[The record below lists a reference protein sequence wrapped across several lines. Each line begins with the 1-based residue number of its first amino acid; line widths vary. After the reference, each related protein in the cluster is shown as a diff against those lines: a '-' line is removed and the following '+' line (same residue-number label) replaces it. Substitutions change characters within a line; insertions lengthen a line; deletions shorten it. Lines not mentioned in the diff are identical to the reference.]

1 MLPFE
6 IIKNTNLTP
15 YTEIEKLD
23 FAIKNG
29 VLYTKIDDKVVM
41 GISQDN
47 PDESLNYI
55 SHIGSAHEIVL
66 LEENSYSELLAKFK
80 DITSTEHMQSFSS
93 DESDAEEDDSLD
105 SFLQNDD
112 DLLASEN
119 SAPIIQFVNTLFMK
133 AVKQNCTDIHI
144 ETYEKDGLVKFRV
157 DGVLIEIAK
166 VKKSAI
172 SAIVNRIKVI
182 SNLDISETRIPQD
195 GRTKVSLGNK
205 QADVRV
211 SILPTFY
218 GEKVVMRLLMK
229 SDAVPTLEDLG
240 FSDNITKSMKA
251 FLKHSYG
258 MILIT
263 GPTGSGKSTTLY
275 SFLQNIDNSAKNIV
289 TVEDPVEYNTFGIN
303 QVQVN
308 DKVGLTFAK
317 ALRSILRQDPDVILL
332 GEIRDSETASIS
344 VQAAMTG
351 HLLLSTLHTNTA
363 AAAISR
369 LVDMGVDSYL
379 IGSTLLGVLAQRLV
393 RKLCNDCKTELTI
406 SDEDS
411 KFFAV
416 DKDAKIYEASAC
428 KNCNNTGY
436 KGRVAIG
443 EIITIDSELLKV
455 IKKNSDEFFIKE
467 HLNTTD
473 FISMQSQLKEMIASG
488 KTSVEEAV
496 RVGIKEL

>member
-1 MLPFE
+1 MLPFNE
-6 IIKNTNLTP
+6 INNTELIP
-15 YTEIEKLD
+15 YTQIDDLS

-29 VLYTKIDDKVVM
+29 VLYTEIEEEVVIC
-41 GISQDN
+41 ISKEN
-47 PDESLNYI
+47 PEDSLNYI
-55 SHIGSAHEIVL
+55 SHSDGKYKIVL
-66 LEENSYSELLAKFK
+66 LDEESYTELLAKFK
-80 DITSTEHMQSFSS
+80 DITSTENMKNFSS
-93 DESDAEEDDSLD
+93 EDEEDDEDSLD
-105 SFLQNDD
+105 NFLKNDD
-112 DLLASEN
+112 DLLSSEN
-119 SAPIIQFVNTLFMK
+119 SAPIIQFVNTLFTK

-144 ETYEKDGLVKFRV
+144 ETYEKEGLVKFRI
-157 DGVLIEIAK
+157 DGVLVEIAK
-166 VKKSAI
+166 VRKSAI
-172 SAIVNRIKVI
+172 TAIVNRIKVI

-195 GRTKVSLGNK
+195 GRTKISLGKK
-205 QADVRV
+205 QVDIRV
-211 SILPTFY
+211 SILPTYY
-218 GEKVVMRLLMK
+218 GEKVVMRLLLK
-229 SDAVPTLEDLG
+229 SDSIPTLEELG
-240 FSDNITKSMKA
+240 FSDHITKNMQN

-275 SFLQNIDNSAKNIV
+275 SFLQNIDNSQKNIV
-289 TVEDPVEYNTFGIN
+289 TVEDPVEYNSFGIN

-332 GEIRDSETASIS
+332 GEIRDTETAAIS

-393 RKLCNDCKTELTI
+393 RKLCNECKEEVII

-411 KFFAV
+411 KFFGV
-416 DKDAKIYEASAC
+416 KQNTKIYSAC
-428 KNCNNTGY
+428 GCKECNNTGY
-436 KGRVAIG
+436 KGRIAIG
-443 EIITIDSELLKV
+443 EIITIDAPLLKV
-455 IKKNSDEFFIKE
+455 IKNNSDEYFINE

-473 FISMQSQLKEMIASG
+473 FISMQSQLKDMIANG
-488 KTSVEEAV
+488 ETSVEEAI

>member
-1 MLPFE
+1 MLPFDE
-6 IIKNTNLTP
+6 ISSTDLVP
-15 YTEIEKLD
+15 YTEVNDLD

-29 VLYTKIDDKVVM
+29 VLYTQIEDEVVI
-41 GISQDN
+41 GISKEN
-47 PDESLNYI
+47 PDNSLNYI
-55 SHIGSAHEIVL
+55 SHNGDKYNVVL
-66 LEENSYSELLAKFK
+66 LNNEAYQELLAKFK
-80 DITSTEHMQSFSS
+80 EITSSKTMEKFSS
-93 DESDAEEDDSLD
+93 DDEDVDDSLD
-105 SFLQNDD
+105 SFLKNDD

-144 ETYEKDGLVKFRV
+144 ETYEKDGLVKFRI
-157 DGVLIEIAK
+157 DGVLVEIAN
-166 VKKSAI
+166 VKRSAI
-172 SAIVNRIKVI
+172 QSIVNRIKVI

-195 GRTKVSLGNK
+195 GRTKISLGQK
-205 QADVRV
+205 QVDVRV
-211 SILPTFY
+211 SILPTYY

-229 SDAVPTLEDLG
+229 SDSIPTLGELG
-240 FSDNITKSMKA
+240 FADHITQSMQN

-275 SFLQNIDNSAKNIV
+275 SFLQNIDHSKKNIV
-289 TVEDPVEYNTFGIN
+289 TVEDPVEYNSFGIN

-332 GEIRDSETASIS
+332 GEIRDSETAAIS

-363 AAAISR
+363 AGAISR

-393 RKLCNDCKTELTI
+393 RKLCSECKEIVTI
-406 SDEDS
+406 SDVDS
-411 KFFAV
+411 SFFAIPQGT
-416 DKDAKIYEASAC
+416 AIYQAC
-428 KNCNNTGY
+428 GCEKCNDTGY

-443 EIITIDSELLKV
+443 EIITIDAPLLSV
-455 IKKNSDEFFIKE
+455 IKKNSDEYFIKE
-467 HLNTTD
+467 HLATTD
-473 FISMQSQLKEMIASG
+473 FISMQSQLKNMIIQG
-488 KTSVEEAV
+488 QTSVEEAI
-496 RVGIKEL
+496 RIGIKEL

>member
-1 MLPFE
+1 MLNFTE
-6 IIKNTNLTP
+6 ITNPDLTP
-15 YTEIEKLD
+15 FTEVKDLE
-23 FAIKNG
+23 FALKNG
-29 VLYTKIDDKVVM
+29 VLFSEIDGKLSLC
-41 GISQDN
+41 ISKEN

-55 SHIGSAHEIVL
+55 SHSQENYEIVML
-66 LEENSYSELLAKFK
+66 DQNSYEELLAKFK
-80 DITSTEHMQSFSS
+80 DIHSTHTMQNFEATED
-93 DESDAEEDDSLD
+93 DEDSLD
-105 SFLQNDD
+105 NFLKNDD
-112 DLLASEN
+112 DLLSSEN

-144 ETYEKDGLVKFRV
+144 ETYEKEGLVKFRV

-172 SAIVNRIKVI
+172 MSIVNRIKVI
-182 SNLDISETRIPQD
+182 SHLDISETRIPQD
-195 GRTKVSLGNK
+195 GRTKISLGNK
-205 QADVRV
+205 QIDIRV
-211 SILPTFY
+211 SILPTYY

-229 SDAVPTLEDLG
+229 SDAIPTLEELG
-240 FSDNITKSMKA
+240 FNESVTSSMKD

-289 TVEDPVEYNTFGIN
+289 TVEDPVEYNSFGIN

-332 GEIRDSETASIS
+332 GEIRDQETAAIS

-393 RKLCNDCKTELTI
+393 RKLCHECREEIII

-411 KFFAV
+411 HFFSI
-416 DKDAKIYEASAC
+416 DKGSSVYKAC
-428 KNCNNTGY
+428 GCNHCNETGY
-436 KGRVAIG
+436 RGRVAIG
-443 EIITIDSELLKV
+443 EIITVDAPLLKV
-455 IKKNSDEFFIKE
+455 IKNNSDEYFIKE
-467 HLNTTD
+467 YLKTTD
-473 FISMQSQLKEMIASG
+473 FLSMQMQLKDMILSG
-488 KTSVEEAV
+488 ETSIEEAI